1 MTYFLTIIKYYYI
14 FLTILVLVVPLNY
27 GLIKFLPS
35 LIIMW
40 GSYIFF
46 KKGVRAR
53 YLKSKENRITNYNQS
68 NDRFLKKIFILFT
81 LFLIVFIP
89 LYIKFYTGNTIQSAL
104 LSFAIGTGADSNYSM
119 YQQYFADNNL
129 NTFSVDK
136 LPYIILNGLSK
147 VTFWFFCIYSDLLF
161 IPTFSLILFFALRVG
176 AHKRCSVSTPLV
188 NHRPLKG
195 KEDGIYNI
203 VNTSTRTNPA
213 NYLKSIDFTAIS
225 LILPLKKPLLGFS
238 FR

>member
-147 VTFWFFCIYSDLLF
+147 VTFWFFCIYYFAYAKKVDKTIKLCFVIVYLLF
-161 IPTFSLILFFALRVG
+161 FLSGISRGTSFENFELF
-176 AHKRCSVSTPLV
+176 
-188 NHRPLKG
+188 
-195 KEDGIYNI
+195 
-203 VNTSTRTNPA
+203 
-213 NYLKSIDFTAIS
+213 
-225 LILPLKKPLLGFS
+225 
-238 FR
+238 